1 VTGDEG
7 PARQVSPGAPA
18 AHPFVRALPLFLF
31 AGLCLSSLDT
41 TAKYMVRDHSLFLV
55 VWARYTGQMLV
66 VTPFAWHRGGSG
78 FWRTQRL
85 PLQLLRSSMLLIA
98 TFCFFGA
105 LRYLPIAEASAITF
119 LAPIIIVLMS
129 VPLLGER
136 PTLWRWIASLTGFVG
151 ILILLRP
158 GSSVFHPASLLLL
171 VTAFCNALYQVLTR
185 KLFDESAHTTL
196 FYSALVGTVLLSLA
210 LPWGI
215 GESQLSWRSGVL
227 LLMLGLFAG
236 VGHWALIGAFQLA
249 PASLLTPFTYLQ
261 MLWAIGYGY
270 LIFDQLP
277 DHWSAVGMAVIV
289 ASGLLLALQER
300 QRAR

>member
-1 VTGDEG
+1 
-7 PARQVSPGAPA
+7 
-18 AHPFVRALPLFLF
+18 
-31 AGLCLSSLDT
+31 
-41 TAKYMVRDHSLFLV
+41 M
-55 VWARYTGQMLV
+55 
-66 VTPFAWHRGGSG
+66 
-78 FWRTQRL
+78 
-85 PLQLLRSSMLLIA
+85 
-98 TFCFFGA
+98 
-105 LRYLPIAEASAITF
+105 
-119 LAPIIIVLMS
+119 
-129 VPLLGER
+129 
-136 PTLWRWIASLTGFVG
+136 
-151 ILILLRP
+151 
-158 GSSVFHPASLLLL
+158 FHPASLLLL

-196 FYSALVGTVLLSLA
+196 FYSALVGTLLLSVA

-300 QRAR
+300 QRRR